1 MPGGLVQLV
10 VYGSQDI
17 FLTGDPQIT
26 FFKLVYRRHTNFAIE
41 TLPQH
46 FIGTP
51 NFGDDIISIVDKM
64 GDLMGRIYL
73 EIELPEVNLFKNP
86 SYWSNST
93 TNAKRQFDN
102 ISSFYEIVNNY
113 ISTNTNTARQLY
125 QLLITNNI
133 CMSDIVKI
141 VADNKNLERV
151 RLQLQEY
158 IACNPKF
165 DEIIELRDKKIDLV
179 QQINQFDVQVV
190 FHSVV
195 DRTDQVDHIEEKRK
209 KMLSIIKTPLYQS
222 MKDFYMIVYNLYL
235 SKEQIYQTFLNKTYV
250 ENHKFAWVEEI
261 GHSIIDH
268 IDISIGNQVMDKHTG
283 DWLIMY
289 NKLYLGNTHLD
300 NYNKMIGNVDELT
313 SFDENIKGS
322 YKLLVPLQFWFC
334 RHLGLS
340 IPIIALRYHDIILS
354 LKFKELSKLCWVDD
368 SIEFIDIR
376 NRINIPGAR
385 LYVDYIYLDSD
396 ERKRFAQSTHEYL
409 IETVQYDNFDDIVG
423 KQFNADMHF
432 MHPTKYVVWVAQP
445 EHYRENFMGHS
456 KCQWNN
462 FGTHGD
468 KSGYT
473 MGRTHLVLNNYDFTD
488 PNLDIIYYNY
498 VCPNVYFGTS
508 PTDGFN
514 VYSFAL
520 KPKEH
525 QPTGT
530 INLSRIDSFYIRME
544 FTEEFLKMSMGRIH
558 VGVYVMSYNILRIMN
573 GMGGLAFARVQ

>member
-1 MPGGLVQLV
+1 
-10 VYGSQDI
+10 
-17 FLTGDPQIT
+17 
-26 FFKLVYRRHTNFAIE
+26 
-41 TLPQH
+41 
-46 FIGTP
+46 
-51 NFGDDIISIVDKM
+51 
-64 GDLMGRIYL
+64 
-73 EIELPEVNLFKNP
+73 
-86 SYWSNST
+86 
-93 TNAKRQFDN
+93 
-102 ISSFYEIVNNY
+102 
-113 ISTNTNTARQLY
+113 
-125 QLLITNNI
+125 
-133 CMSDIVKI
+133 
-141 VADNKNLERV
+141 
-151 RLQLQEY
+151 
-158 IACNPKF
+158 
-165 DEIIELRDKKIDLV
+165 
-179 QQINQFDVQVV
+179 
-190 FHSVV
+190 
-195 DRTDQVDHIEEKRK
+195 
-209 KMLSIIKTPLYQS
+209 
-222 MKDFYMIVYNLYL
+222 MKDFYMIAYNLYL
-235 SKEQIYQTFLNKTYV
+235 SSERLYQTFLNKTYV

-261 GHSIIDH
+261 GHAIIDH

-289 NKLYLGNTHLD
+289 NKLYLGNSHLD
-300 NYNKMIGNVDELT
+300 NYNKMIGNVDKLT
-313 SFDENIKGS
+313 NFDENIKGS
-322 YKLLVPLQFWFC
+322 YKLLIPLQFWFC

-354 LKFKELSKLCWVDD
+354 LKFKELSKLCWVDN

-409 IETVQYDNFDDIVG
+409 IETVQYDNFDDIIG
-423 KQFNADMHF
+423 KQFNADVHF
-432 MHPTKYVVWVAQP
+432 MHPTKYVIWVAQP
-445 EHYRENFMGHS
+445 EHYRENFMGHN

-473 MGRTHLVLNNYDFTD
+473 MNRTHLVLNNYDFTD

-498 VCPNVYFGTS
+498 VCPNVYFGKS

-544 FTEEFLKMSMGRIH
+544 FTEEFLRMSLGRIH